1 MAEAAGRRRVTVVD
15 DSPELL
21 ALLGDV
27 LRFDG
32 VDVSLFDGGT
42 TLQDIEESAPDLLV
56 LDLRLASNGLTGME
70 VIRNVRSDRVLRD
83 VPIVV
88 CSAALDEVREHE
100 EELHRTPRVYVLPKP
115 FSLDEFESCLGEAFG
130 QSIGAPAGR

>member
-1 MAEAAGRRRVTVVD
+1 MAESGGRRRVTVVD

-42 TLQDIEESAPDLLV
+42 TLHDIEESAPDLLV
-56 LDLRLASNGLTGME
+56 LDLRLASDGLTGME
-70 VIRNVRSDRVLRD
+70 MIRHVRSDQVLRD

-88 CSAALDEVREHE
+88 CSAALDEVRVHE
-100 EELHRTPRVYVLPKP
+100 DELSRTPRVFVLAKP
-115 FSLDEFESCLGEAFG
+115 FSLDEFESCLGKAFG
-130 QSIGAPAGR
+130 EATSAPAGR

>member
-1 MAEAAGRRRVTVVD
+1 MAEAGGRRRVTVVD
-15 DSPELL
+15 DSPDLL

-42 TLQDIEESAPDLLV
+42 TLHDIEESAPDLLV
-56 LDLRLASNGLTGME
+56 LDLRVAAGGLTGMD
-70 VIRNVRSDRVLRD
+70 VIRHVRSDGALQD

-88 CSAALDEVREHE
+88 CSGAPDEVRQHE
-100 EELHRTPRVYVLPKP
+100 EELSRTPRVMVLPKP
-115 FSLDEFESCLGEAFG
+115 FSLDEFESCIGEAFG
-130 QSIGAPAGR
+130 QATSAPAGR

>member
-1 MAEAAGRRRVTVVD
+1 MAESRGRRRVTVVD

-42 TLQDIEESAPDLLV
+42 TLHDIDESAPDLLV
-56 LDLRLASNGLTGME
+56 LDLRLASDGLTGMQM
-70 VIRNVRSDRVLRD
+70 IRHVRSDQVLRD

-100 EELHRTPRVYVLPKP
+100 EELSRTPRVFVLPKP
-115 FSLDEFESCLGEAFG
+115 FSLDEFESCLGMAFG
-130 QSIGAPAGR
+130 EAASAPAGR